1 MNLIKI
7 TMDMLRHYFNIND
20 IPDFFLRLEKGEVV
34 EGEVI
39 ELLNNMKFLILV
51 KGVNI
56 IARSSLSL
64 RCGDWVMLEVVKLWP
79 EIVLSLI
86 AKKNN
91 RTGSIEVKV

>member
-7 TMDMLRHYFNIND
+7 TMNMLRHYFNTKD
-20 IPDFFLRLEKGEVV
+20 MPDFLRLEKGEVV

-39 ELLNNMKFLILV
+39 ELLNNMTFLISV
-51 KGVNI
+51 RGVNI
-56 IARSSLSL
+56 IAQSSLSL
-64 RCGDWVMLEVVKLWP
+64 CCGDWVMLEVVKLWP